1 MTEERT
7 LKLELAKTKIGKVIR
22 KEKEYSVLYG
32 GILDIY
38 ETVGQIIPLEKEEY
52 TDLLVAFL
60 LNEGKNYMIPSQD
73 EIMEDRQKVL
83 LPESLKKIVT
93 KYKQDE
99 RVKEIKSLAKKQ
111 IAEETE
117 ETLPPNNMTVEMSKV
132 STNNKPCNED
142 RIETI
147 KASEFYENPDKK
159 GISDSA
165 GNIRNAEKDEKIEA
179 ENELAELKT
188 DYRIKESSGKLKKY
202 AKVISVLGIV
212 LTVIVAIVGVASLI
226 LVPGEIVTKTASLV
240 GSLVSAASLYIGFDL
255 SANKLINM
263 ANIETNT
270 NEMVIAKLSTIEK

>member
-83 LPESLKKIVT
+83 LPESLKRIVI

-99 RVKEIKSLAKKQ
+99 RVNQIKTMAKKQ
-111 IAEETE
+111 IMQKSGNTLSEEGFLK
-117 ETLPPNNMTVEMSKV
+117 ET
-132 STNNKPCNED
+132 STNKSNEYEYFD
-142 RIETI
+142 PIKEKKLMET
-147 KASEFYENPDKK
+147 KEMPVAN
-159 GISDSA
+159 
-165 GNIRNAEKDEKIEA
+165 EKFA
-179 ENELAELKT
+179 ENKTEITESNQVSEKEEEPKKKAELKF
-188 DYRIKESSGKLKKY
+188 DLKESDTKLRKY
-202 AKVISVLGIV
+202 AKIFSVLNVV
-212 LTVIVAIVGVASLI
+212 LTVLLAIGSILSVV
-226 LVPGEIVTKTASLV
+226 LVPGEAVTKIGTLI
-240 GSLVSAASLYIGFDL
+240 GSLVTVAAVYMSIDL
-255 SANKLINM
+255 VSSKLVNV
-263 ANIETNT
+263 ANIETST
-270 NEMVIAKLSTIEK
+270 REMVVSKLSTIGK

>member
-1 MTEERT
+1 MEERT
-7 LKLELAKTKIGKVIR
+7 LKLELAKTKIGKVV
-22 KEKEYSVLYG
+22 KKDKEYSVLYG

-52 TDLLVAFL
+52 TDILVNFL

-73 EIMEDRQKVL
+73 EIMSDRQRVL

-117 ETLPPNNMTVEMSKV
+117 ETLPPNNMTVGMSKV

-202 AKVISVLGIV
+202 AMVISVLGIV

-255 SANKLINM
+255 SANKLINT

>member
-1 MTEERT
+1 MEERT
-7 LKLELAKTKIGKVIR
+7 LKLELAKTKIGKVV
-22 KEKEYSVLYG
+22 KKDKEYSVLYG

-52 TDLLVAFL
+52 TDILVNFL

-73 EIMEDRQKVL
+73 EIVSDRQKVM

-111 IAEETE
+111 IAEEIE
-117 ETLPPNNMTVEMSKV
+117 VNLPPDNKTVEMSKV
-132 STNNKPCNED
+132 STGNKPCNED

-147 KASEFYENPDKK
+147 KASELYENQDKK
-159 GISDSA
+159 DISDYAS
-165 GNIRNAEKDEKIEA
+165 NIGKVTKDEKPEA
-179 ENELAELKT
+179 ENEPAELKT
-188 DYRIKESSGKLKKY
+188 DCRIKESSGKLKKY

-212 LTVIVAIVGVASLI
+212 LTVIVAIIGVASLI
-226 LVPGEIVTKTASLV
+226 LVPAEIVAKLGSLV
-240 GSLVSAASLYIGFDL
+240 GSFISAASLYIGFDL
-255 SANKLINM
+255 TANKLINT

>member
-1 MTEERT
+1 MEERT
-7 LKLELAKTKIGKVIR
+7 LKLELAKTKIGKVV
-22 KEKEYSVLYG
+22 KKDKEYSVLYG

-52 TDLLVAFL
+52 TDILVNFL

-73 EIMEDRQKVL
+73 EIVSDRQKVM

-111 IAEETE
+111 IAEEIE
-117 ETLPPNNMTVEMSKV
+117 VNLPPDNKTVEMSKV
-132 STNNKPCNED
+132 STGNKPCNED

-147 KASEFYENPDKK
+147 KASELYENQDKK
-159 GISDSA
+159 DISDYAS
-165 GNIRNAEKDEKIEA
+165 NIGKVTKDEKPEA
-179 ENELAELKT
+179 ENEPAELKT
-188 DYRIKESSGKLKKY
+188 DCRIKESSGKLKKY

-212 LTVIVAIVGVASLI
+212 LTVIVAIIGVASLI
-226 LVPGEIVTKTASLV
+226 LVPGEVATKLGSLV
-240 GSLVSAASLYIGFDL
+240 GSFISAASLYIGFDL
-255 SANKLINM
+255 TANKLINT

>member
-1 MTEERT
+1 MEERT
-7 LKLELAKTKIGKVIR
+7 LKLELTKTKIGKVV
-22 KEKEYSVLYG
+22 KKDKEYSVLYG

-52 TDLLVAFL
+52 TDILVNFL

-73 EIMEDRQKVL
+73 EIMSDRQRVL

-117 ETLPPNNMTVEMSKV
+117 ETLPPNNMTVGMSKV

-147 KASEFYENPDKK
+147 KASEFY
-159 GISDSA
+159 
-165 GNIRNAEKDEKIEA
+165 
-179 ENELAELKT
+179 
-188 DYRIKESSGKLKKY
+188 
-202 AKVISVLGIV
+202 
-212 LTVIVAIVGVASLI
+212 
-226 LVPGEIVTKTASLV
+226 
-240 GSLVSAASLYIGFDL
+240 
-255 SANKLINM
+255 
-263 ANIETNT
+263 
-270 NEMVIAKLSTIEK
+270 